1 MLKWI
6 ITVLLSVSLLCT
18 GQCAEK
24 RSLALVVGINGY
36 RNGTA
41 LTCAAADA
49 EKFAKFC
56 KDPNQGG
63 LQPADVVLLH
73 DGASGTAPSR
83 SAITNALDQ
92 MCSQAKQGD
101 RLIFF
106 FTGHGISVGGKSY
119 IVPGDGSD
127 DTSSLIPA
135 EEIVGKLSESGAS
148 EVLLFID
155 ACRTTSGVKAGG
167 VAKQILTDE
176 FAKAFRVEPR
186 LGGPR
191 MTATLYACSVGE
203 SAYEWPEKNDG
214 VFTYYMLDGL
224 SGAADKDQ
232 NGVTLNELQQH
243 VGDKVKEHARA
254 YPAQKQTPWIDMKGE
269 AGSLLLSQAICLDC
283 GGHRAAKAVVSC
295 PADEDDDAKSAVMDA
310 LDEVGLTA
318 VDVSSADARK
328 ADVKVIINKVRYE
341 KRHTASYGMNIE
353 SLDAIISATVVDLKT
368 GSKVIPPRSFVGSI
382 PCIGPDTS
390 RRTDACTRA
399 AEALAKY
406 IATKLGV
413 AAAR

>member
-1 MLKWI
+1 MSKWR
-6 ITVLLSVSLLCT
+6 ITLLLSVSLLST
-18 GQCAEK
+18 GNCAK
-24 RSLALVVGINGY
+24 LALVVGINGY
-36 RNGTA
+36 PNGVN

-49 EKFAKFC
+49 EKFAQFLGNPKQGAL
-56 KDPNQGG
+56 DPGS
-63 LQPADVVLLH
+63 VVLLH
-73 DGASGTAPSR
+73 DGASGAAPSR
-83 SAITNALDQ
+83 SAITKALDQ

-106 FTGHGISVGGKSY
+106 FTGHGISVGDKSY

-135 EEIVGKLSESGAS
+135 EEIVGRLSESGAS

-155 ACRTTSGVKAGG
+155 ACRTTSGVKSGG
-167 VAKQILTDE
+167 VAKQVLTDE

-224 SGAADKDQ
+224 SCAADKDR
-232 NGVTLNELQQH
+232 NGVTLNELQQY
-243 VGDKVKEHARA
+243 VGDKVREHAKA

-269 AGSLLLSQAICLDC
+269 AGSLILSLAKC
-283 GGHRAAKAVVSC
+283 GEILQPVKMAKAVVSC
-295 PADEDDDAKSAVMDA
+295 PTDEDDDAKSAVMDA

-341 KRHTASYGMNIE
+341 KRRTASYGMDIE
-353 SLDAIISATVVDLKT
+353 SLDAIISATVLDLKT
-368 GSKVIPPRSFVGSI
+368 GSKLVNPRSFVGSI

-399 AEALAKY
+399 AQALAKY

-413 AAAR
+413 TGAR